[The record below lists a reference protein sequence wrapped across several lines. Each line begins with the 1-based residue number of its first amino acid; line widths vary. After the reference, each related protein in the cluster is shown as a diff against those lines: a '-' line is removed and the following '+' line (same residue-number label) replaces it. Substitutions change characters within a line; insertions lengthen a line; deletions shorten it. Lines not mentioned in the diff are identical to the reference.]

1 MEKLDN
7 IDEDLLG
14 QVIFLQEK
22 SKSQGLNFMSQVESL
37 RHTKNVNY
45 WDYIK
50 LDTLLSLQQP
60 RTIIP
65 DEMIFV
71 TYHQISELFF
81 KLILSEMEQ
90 IIYSKI
96 DAKTFIDKI
105 ERINRYYEQLV
116 NSFDIM
122 VDGMNHHQFMTFR
135 KALAP
140 ASGFQSIQYRLI
152 ELHATPIFNLVNSDY
167 RDAITIF
174 DNVAFLYE
182 KTYWKQGAIE
192 IDTGKKDLSL
202 VDFEQKYDKILL
214 NKAIELESD
223 TVWSIFC
230 KFEFSGNQIDDCVE
244 AMKKFDV
251 LANIKWKLVHLK
263 AAMRHLNQGN
273 QHAKST
279 GGTNWRKYLPPRYQ
293 RVIFFPELWNKEE
306 IELWGKN
313 YTYELINATE

>member
-1 MEKLDN
+1 MEKIEN

-22 SKSQGLNFMSQVESL
+22 LKSQGLNLKNQVESL

-90 IIYSKI
+90 IIYSKV
-96 DAKTFIDKI
+96 DAKTFINKI
-105 ERINRYYEQLV
+105 ERVNRYYEQLV

-152 ELHATPIFNLVNSDY
+152 ELHATPIFNLVSSDY
-167 RDAITIF
+167 RDSITIF
-174 DNVAFLYE
+174 DNVPFLYE

-202 VDFEQKYDKILL
+202 VDFEQKYDKMLL
-214 NKAIELESD
+214 NKAIELEGE
-223 TVWSIFC
+223 TVWSVFC
-230 KFEFSGNQIDDCVE
+230 KLEFVGSQIDDCVE
-244 AMKKFDV
+244 AMKKMDV

-263 AAMRHLNQGN
+263 AAMKHLNQGN
-273 QHAKST
+273 QKST

-293 RVIFFPELWNKEE
+293 RVVFFPELWNKEE

-313 YTYELINATE
+313 YTYELINAAE